1 LKQTAIDLPAI
12 QNIPQE
18 NSYNPRLGN
27 IKVKSVIKNIIDYIY
42 LLITNGKT
50 LTHIYI
56 DIFCSY
62 TSVRN
67 QLCYRRQKS
76 KCLQMAEVR
85 FVKMLYNNIP

>member
-1 LKQTAIDLPAI
+1 MKQTAIDLPAI

-62 TSVRN
+62 TMSEINYVTEDRN
-67 QLCYRRQKS
+67 QNVYKWL
-76 KCLQMAEVR
+76 R
-85 FVKMLYNNIP
+85 FVS